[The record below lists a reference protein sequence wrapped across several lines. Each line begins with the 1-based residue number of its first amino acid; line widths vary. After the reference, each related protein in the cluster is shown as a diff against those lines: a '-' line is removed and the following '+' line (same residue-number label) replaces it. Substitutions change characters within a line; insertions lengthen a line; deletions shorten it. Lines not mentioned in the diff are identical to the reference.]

1 MRLPGGAGY
10 WGGAPT
16 EWVGSRCAW
25 RVTAEG
31 HQGSGIGEGEGAG
44 TRPNGVWGCQRLPAP
59 QVIFLCCGGGK
70 FPECVGEAELRGDM
84 GGALRAVG
92 GAASWAS
99 IGRKAQFLAP
109 AL

>member
-1 MRLPGGAGY
+1 M
-10 WGGAPT
+10 
-16 EWVGSRCAW
+16 
-25 RVTAEG
+25 TAEG
-31 HQGSGIGEGEGAG
+31 HQGSGIWEGEGAG

-70 FPECVGEAELRGDM
+70 FPECVGEAELRGDV

-99 IGRKAQFLAP
+99 IGRKALFQAP